1 MYKMA
6 YEINHW
12 TKATLELLEF
22 LEEKEHK
29 GEKVTMKDFPS
40 RTLINWFYPLR
51 KGGYIEDTGTNLTP
65 IGKELLQNLRA
76 NKPFGRRGRR
86 ARTRIKITEKNTKK
100 EQRSDII
107 HNPQPSR
114 VLVQGENQHYERL
127 ITREEADSII
137 EFILKLKKK

>member
-1 MYKMA
+1 MA

-22 LEEKEHK
+22 LEGKERTN
-29 GEKVTMKDFPS
+29 EKVTMKDFPS

-51 KGGYIEDTGTNLTP
+51 KGGYIEEEGSKLTK
-65 IGKELLQNLRA
+65 IGRELLEQLRA
-76 NKPFGRRGRR
+76 NRPLGRRGRR
-86 ARTRIKITEKNTKK
+86 TKLNERVQHKQQPEENNNRT
-100 EQRSDII
+100 
-107 HNPQPSR
+107 QPSR

-127 ITREEADSII
+127 ISREEADAII